1 MFHRPTVRND
11 FRRVLFQKGPRGGQY
26 DYQEPTYLS
35 FIILFDT
42 TSPLLN
48 DNVAEKALRETYGET
63 ERADKLK
70 AFKKT
75 LLTLNREMP
84 WYWQSITGVD
94 RVLDIDMTEPYR
106 GGDDALLTID
116 CNESINFAISG
127 LMDLYR
133 ESVYDLYAWTQVL
146 PENYRKFNM
155 WVYISEVRDIQTS
168 KPNGKVGVTE
178 INKEITGDSKSLFAY
193 KFGFC
198 EFQLDSAKETFETLS
213 WSEPTNQTPKINI
226 KYETIERWDANYLQG
241 FDNVNATISPISAE
255 RPNVLGDFISSTGD
269 RLTQSFQ
276 DSATTF
282 QNNIKRNNP
291 ITAAKKR
298 LDNMYEG
305 ALREIDETLAG
316 AGRLPGN
323 ILKDAT
329 AAVDSRANSFAQAV
343 KTNIFGVE
351 GATVGQALQQGSVNA
366 ILPTLFPK
374 INSQDGNPK
383 SNLGNIND

>member
-70 AFKKT
+70 SFKKT
-75 LLTLNREMP
+75 LLALNREMP

-116 CNESINFAISG
+116 CNESINLAISG

-133 ESVYDLYAWTQVL
+133 ESVYDLHAWTQVL

-168 KPNGKVGVTE
+168 KPKGKVGETK
-178 INKEITGDSKSLFAY
+178 INQDITGDSKSLFAY

-213 WSEPTNQTPKINI
+213 WSEPTNPTPKINI

-241 FDNVNATISPISAE
+241 FDKVNTTIQPISTE

-276 DSATTF
+276 DSAAVF

-291 ITAAKKR
+291 ITFAKKR
-298 LDNMYEG
+298 LNQAFENT
-305 ALREIDETLAG
+305 LREIDETLTGIA
-316 AGRLPGN
+316 RMPGN
-323 ILKDAT
+323 ILKDSNVAAETQAT
-329 AAVDSRANSFAQAV
+329 RFAQAIRA
-343 KTNIFGVE
+343 NIFGAE
-351 GATVGQALQQGSVNA
+351 GTTIGQALQQGSVNA
-366 ILPTLFPK
+366 ILPNIFPK
-374 INSQDGNPK
+374 INSQDDNPK